1 MENTDVQ
8 KDQVIFH
15 HDTDSYTVF
24 YNWFDEFGSKGFKQF
39 LYSEGFQDAEVLHED
54 WFVKDL
60 RVYRLEKN
68 WLVNLKKFGYCT
80 IEFVGFP
87 YHVIPKSEQTPEQ
100 YWFIKRLFDD

>member
-1 MENTDVQ
+1 MA
-8 KDQVIFH
+8 DQQQEDMVIFH
-15 HDTDSYTVF
+15 HDTDSYTIF
-24 YNWFDEFGSKGFKQF
+24 YKWYDEFGSSGLKSF
-39 LYSEGFQDAEVLHED
+39 LFSEGFADAEVLHEN

-60 RVYRLEKN
+60 RVYRLEDN
-68 WLVNLKKFGYCT
+68 YLNNLRTYGYCT